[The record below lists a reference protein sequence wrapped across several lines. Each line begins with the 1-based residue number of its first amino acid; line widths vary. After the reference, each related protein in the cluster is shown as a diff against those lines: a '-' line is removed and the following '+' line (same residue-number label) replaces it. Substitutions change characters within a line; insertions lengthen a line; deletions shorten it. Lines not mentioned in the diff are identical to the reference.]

1 MQDRTA
7 DLAAVLAATEVIPAG
22 WFDLSDLLE
31 ACGGPAPLL
40 GSQET
45 GEYHDSALLGYL
57 RRSLDPRRVEFWRL
71 QLRRLLEENP
81 SVDVVTVTDSAY
93 PRNLRS
99 CYNRPPLIFIDGR
112 LELGG
117 GRALAIVG
125 SRSASTEALSIARQI
140 AMAVAEAGVTVVSG
154 LARGV
159 DAAAHEGALA
169 AGGRTIAVLPNGID
183 AEVFPKEHSGLAEQA
198 RVNGALLSQFRP
210 GSPPTRSSFV
220 ARNGVISGLSRLSLL
235 VAGGPQSGTNS
246 EAEYAVK
253 QKRAVLLWE
262 PIIGQ
267 ERWARHFA
275 ELPGVRMVTEVDQVL
290 AAFEEADSCRSSA

>member
-7 DLAAVLAATEVIPAG
+7 GLAAVLAATEVIPAG
-22 WFDLSDLLE
+22 WFDLSDLLV
-31 ACGGPAPLL
+31 ACGGPSPLL
-40 GSQET
+40 GDPEA
-45 GEYHDSALLGYL
+45 GHHHDSALLRYL
-57 RRSLDPRRVEFWRL
+57 RQSLDRGRVEFWRL
-71 QLRRLLEENP
+71 RLRRLLDENP
-81 SVDVVTVTDSAY
+81 SVELVTVTDSAY
-93 PRNLRS
+93 PANLRS
-99 CYNRPPLIFIDGR
+99 CYNRPPFLFIDGHIER
-112 LELGG
+112 SG
-117 GRALAIVG
+117 GRTLAIVG
-125 SRSASTEALSIARQI
+125 SRSANTEVLSIARQI
-140 AMAVAEAGVTVVSG
+140 AMGVAEAGVTVVSG

-159 DAAAHEGALA
+159 DAAAHEGALG

-183 AEVFPKEHSGLAEQA
+183 TEIFPKEHSGLAEQA
-198 RVNGALLSQFRP
+198 RANGALLSQFRP

-220 ARNGVISGLSRLSLL
+220 ARNGVISGLSRVSLL

-290 AAFEEADSCRSSA
+290 KAVEEADPCPS